1 MGEVNT
7 NQETNHKKKGVI
19 RRSNRLPT
27 RVDMTPIVDLAF
39 LLLTFFILT
48 TTFIKPQIME
58 LKWPENKQ
66 DQIQPKV
73 NEKKV
78 LSIILGGDNK
88 IYWYM
93 GFTDPKVWETDYSMT
108 GIRKILH
115 EQNEK
120 IDKMFVLVKPD
131 NHSTYENLVN
141 ILDEL
146 KITHMERYALV
157 DMAIEDHAI
166 INKYLGKEEGL
177 STSGLHDHTSIL
189 TNIKETDQNNG

>member
-1 MGEVNT
+1 MGEVNN
-7 NQETNHKKKGVI
+7 NQEKSAKSTGIIKKSK
-19 RRSNRLPT
+19 RLPT

-39 LLLTFFILT
+39 LLLTFFMLT
-48 TTFIKPQIME
+48 TTFIKPQVME
-58 LKWPENKQ
+58 LKLPANKQ
-66 DQIQPKV
+66 DQVQPKV

-93 GFTDPKVWETDYSMT
+93 GLTDPKVWETDYSMT
-108 GIRKILH
+108 GIRKILQ

-131 NHSTYENLVN
+131 NQSTYENLVN

-157 DMAIEDHAI
+157 DMGIEDHAI
-166 INKYLGKEEGL
+166 MNKYLGKEEGL

-189 TNIKETDQNNG
+189 TNKEETVPNNG